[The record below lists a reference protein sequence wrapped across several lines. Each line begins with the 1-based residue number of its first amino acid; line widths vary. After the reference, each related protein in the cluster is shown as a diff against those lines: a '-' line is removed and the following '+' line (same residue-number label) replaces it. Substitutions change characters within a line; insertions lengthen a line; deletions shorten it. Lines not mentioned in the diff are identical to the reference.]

1 MEKIHRKP
9 NLYEINHLRLNKA
22 KGSWTW
28 LADVYG
34 LALCLLA
41 LSGLPMIWGKQKK
54 SNASFLRLWVFSLPP
69 LLLVQHAIDK
79 IFLTEDPIQL
89 EYINIIAIIERSI
102 SI

>member
-41 LSGLPMIWGKQKK
+41 LSGLLMIWGKQKK
-54 SNASFLRLWVFSLPP
+54 AMHLSYGFGFSHSPP
-69 LLLVQHAIDK
+69 STCSTRH
-79 IFLTEDPIQL
+79 
-89 EYINIIAIIERSI
+89 R
-102 SI
+102 